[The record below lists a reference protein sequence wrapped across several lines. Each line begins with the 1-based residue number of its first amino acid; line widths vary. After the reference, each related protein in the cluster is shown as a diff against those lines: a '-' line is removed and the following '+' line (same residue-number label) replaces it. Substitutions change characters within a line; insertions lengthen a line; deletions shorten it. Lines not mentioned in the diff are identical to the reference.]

1 MNLNPKR
8 EVSESYKD
16 YKVRQRV
23 LKHQIE
29 FKSDLRWAWRN
40 CKINEEF
47 VCVYK
52 IIPSWSKELYS
63 AQQLLDKLN
72 ES

>member
-1 MNLNPKR
+1 MEHTLKKYTGIK
-8 EVSESYKD
+8 S
-16 YKVRQRV
+16 V